1 MEIIYRTSVQ
11 DDFDSVFGL
20 LNQLWADK
28 QLNKNELNKVFSRS
42 INSDNNF
49 LLCAVLNDEIVGF
62 GCLVV
67 KNSFWQE
74 SFVGYISTLVVD
86 EEQRNKGIGKGLIV
100 KLTELAKQEGCK
112 RIELDSGFHREQAH
126 LFYEHLN
133 FNKRAFLF
141 SKVIE

>member
-1 MEIIYRTSVQ
+1 
-11 DDFDSVFGL
+11 
-20 LNQLWADK
+20 
-28 QLNKNELNKVFSRS
+28 
-42 INSDNNF
+42 
-49 LLCAVLNDEIVGF
+49 LNDEIVGF